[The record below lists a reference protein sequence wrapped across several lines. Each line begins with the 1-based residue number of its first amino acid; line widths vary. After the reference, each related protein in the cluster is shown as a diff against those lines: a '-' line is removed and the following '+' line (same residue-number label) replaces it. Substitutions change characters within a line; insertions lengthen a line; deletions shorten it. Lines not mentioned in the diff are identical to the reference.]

1 MSRAHNWR
9 GRCHIAG
16 RFGSQQRAQSGNRAV
31 SDVWAEYRHSMPF
44 GLPREG
50 EGGMDQTPTWA
61 RTYWGGALYCL
72 QADVGH
78 THDVGDDAHALGQ
91 IDHGDVVGDL
101 ACEAGIET
109 SACMVRKIAIFLFR
123 YRAFGIL
130 ALVAAVCHLLR
141 PQIYAFALGMVAAAF
156 GLVLYNNGLAAL
168 ATALLVISFARPVIV
183 DIPPPAAA
191 AARRT
196 TGPASSKGPR

>member
-1 MSRAHNWR
+1 MHSRSFLPSPRAANVL
-9 GRCHIAG
+9 IALG
-16 RFGSQQRAQSGNRAV
+16 AAALG
-31 SDVWAEYRHSMPF
+31 Y
-44 GLPREG
+44 
-50 EGGMDQTPTWA
+50 
-61 RTYWGGALYCL
+61 ALYL
-72 QADVGH
+72 RYLVIENSTVG
-78 THDVGDDAHALGQ
+78 
-91 IDHGDVVGDL
+91 L
-101 ACEAGIET
+101 ACEAGLET

-183 DIPPPAAA
+183 DTLPPAVA